1 MCLDIVMIMRQ
12 KKIFLGRNR
21 MRPTW
26 EEYFISVLDAVSLRG
41 SCDRGRCGAVLVRDN
56 RILGTGYVGAPSGLA
71 TCEDEGHQL
80 VKRCIIPY
88 SNEMERYF
96 FDKAKT
102 FLPEQFSTHCLRTV
116 HCEVNAILNCAR
128 NGVSTLGSTL
138 YVGMTPCPTCAM
150 AIIQAGIVEVVAKNL
165 YQKSSESIEMF
176 NKVGIKYKTL
186 NESLLY

>member
-1 MCLDIVMIMRQ
+1 LRI
-12 KKIFLGRNR
+12 KKGEC

-56 RILGTGYVGAPSGLA
+56 RILATGYVGAPSGLP

-80 VKRCIIPY
+80 VRRCIIP
-88 SNEMERYF
+88 EKYF
-96 FDKAKT
+96 HNNYTIYDTPPHEFT
-102 FLPEQFSTHCLRTV
+102 THCVRTV
-116 HCEVNAILNCAR
+116 HAEINAILNCAR
-128 NGVSTLGSTL
+128 NGVSTLDSTL

-150 AIIQAGIVEVVAKNL
+150 AIIQAGIEEVVAKNQ
-165 YQKSSESIEMF
+165 YQKGSESIEMF

>member
-1 MCLDIVMIMRQ
+1 
-12 KKIFLGRNR
+12 

-56 RILGTGYVGAPSGLA
+56 RILATGYVGAPSGLP

-80 VKRCIIPY
+80 IKRCIIPY
-88 SNEMERYF
+88 VTEEEKHSFDYSRYIS
-96 FDKAKT
+96 
-102 FLPEQFSTHCLRTV
+102 PELFSTHCLRTT

-128 NGVSTLGSTL
+128 NGVSTLNSTL

-150 AIIQAGIVEVVAKNL
+150 AIIQAGIVEVIAKNL
-165 YQKSSESIEMF
+165 YQKGSESIEMF

>member
-1 MCLDIVMIMRQ
+1 
-12 KKIFLGRNR
+12 

-56 RILGTGYVGAPSGLA
+56 RILATGYVGAPSGLP

-88 SNEMERYF
+88 ATEEEKKAFDSKHFFLIEYTNEF
-96 FDKAKT
+96 
-102 FLPEQFSTHCLRTV
+102 FSTHCLKTV

-128 NGVSTLGSTL
+128 NGISTLGSTL
-138 YVGMTPCPTCAM
+138 YVGMTPCVTCSM

-165 YQKSSESIEMF
+165 YQKGSESIKMF

>member
-1 MCLDIVMIMRQ
+1 
-12 KKIFLGRNR
+12 

-56 RILGTGYVGAPSGLA
+56 RILATGYVGAPSGLP

-88 SNEMERYF
+88 NTKIEMYYF
-96 FDKAKT
+96 DT
-102 FLPEQFSTHCLRTV
+102 CDTYPEQFTTHYVRTV
-116 HCEVNAILNCAR
+116 HAEINAILNCAR

-138 YVGMTPCPTCAM
+138 YVGMTPCTICTM

-165 YQKSSESIEMF
+165 YQKGNESIEMF

>member
-1 MCLDIVMIMRQ
+1 
-12 KKIFLGRNR
+12 

-56 RILGTGYVGAPSGLA
+56 RILATGYVGAPSGMPS
-71 TCEDEGHQL
+71 CEDEGHQL
-80 VKRCIIPY
+80 VKRCIIP
-88 SNEMERYF
+88 EKYF
-96 FDKAKT
+96 RSDKLHINDFPVYDESMST
-102 FLPEQFSTHCLRTV
+102 YVFTTHCVRTV
-116 HCEVNAILNCAR
+116 HAEINAILNCAR

-165 YQKSSESIEMF
+165 YQKGSESIEMF